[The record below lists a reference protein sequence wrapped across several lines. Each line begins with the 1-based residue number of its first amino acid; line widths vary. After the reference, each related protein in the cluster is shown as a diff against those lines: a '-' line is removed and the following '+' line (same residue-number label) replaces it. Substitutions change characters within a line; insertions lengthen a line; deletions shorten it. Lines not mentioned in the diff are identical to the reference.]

1 MNVAL
6 DGAPG
11 EILFLGKYYLLRL
24 FCKLSI
30 LMNKLLKYSPVRRG

>member
-1 MNVAL
+1 LMNVAL

-11 EILFLGKYYLLRL
+11 ELLFLGKYYLL

-30 LMNKLLKYSPVRRG
+30 LMNKLLKYSPMRRG